1 MADTGIGRGLAAILE
16 LRPEDGQP
24 AAELRDI
31 NVELI
36 APNPNQPR
44 RRFDEEAL
52 VALADSLA
60 DQGVLQ
66 PVLVR
71 PLVGGRYQLVAGER
85 RWRAAQ
91 LAGLDQIPA
100 VVQQRDDSEAL
111 EAAIVENMARADLNP
126 VEEARAVAALV
137 EELGL
142 TKKAVGR
149 RVGRS
154 RSAISN
160 LLRILD
166 LPDSV
171 LELLEDGSLSEG
183 HGRAL
188 LLADDHSDRKR
199 LARSASEGGWSVR
212 VLEDRAR
219 KANQADV
226 GRRGT
231 AAKGGQEQIHPD
243 QAAAC
248 EQIAQTLAEAFGREV
263 KVGPRGT
270 GYKAELTI
278 EDAADAELVAGL
290 ISARRLS

>member
-1 MADTGIGRGLAAILE
+1 MANTGIGRGLAAILE
-16 LRPEDGQP
+16 LRPEDGAP
-24 AAELRDI
+24 APELREL

-36 APNPNQPR
+36 SPNPDQPR

-52 VALADSLA
+52 VALADSLTE
-60 DQGVLQ
+60 QGVLQ

-71 PLVGGRYQLVAGER
+71 PVAGGTYELVAGER

-91 LAGLDQIPA
+91 MAGLEQIPA
-100 VVQQRDDSEAL
+100 IIEQRDDSEAL

-137 EELGL
+137 EELGM

-171 LELLEDGSLSEG
+171 LEMLEDGSLSEG

-188 LLADDHSDRKR
+188 LLAEDHSDRKR
-199 LARSASEGGWSVR
+199 LARSANQEGWSVR

-219 KANQADV
+219 KANQSSP
-226 GRRGT
+226 
-231 AAKGGQEQIHPD
+231 AKKGKSKPDSGDLHPD
-243 QAAAC
+243 QLDAC
-248 EQIAQTLAEAFGREV
+248 EQIARTLGEAFGREV
-263 KVGPRGT
+263 KVRPRGAS
-270 GYKAELTI
+270 YKAELTI
-278 EDAADAELVAGL
+278 EDVADADLVAGL